1 MITTFFP
8 SPFHTQNNPV
18 REARSNRWCYMPR
31 ETNVIVSITVQ
42 DYAKLIL
49 ALEIKLMDTKR
60 ITEVLVKDES
70 WLQVKEEEIFWE
82 K

>member
-1 MITTFFP
+1 
-8 SPFHTQNNPV
+8 
-18 REARSNRWCYMPR
+18 MPR

-42 DYAKLIL
+42 DYAKLIF